1 MKIIWLED
9 EPETI
14 EVILGVI
21 LDECKKIK
29 ESDIVVCQSFAS
41 FGDELENID
50 NPKECIIIID
60 IRMNANNEA
69 KFTCNNQEIKV
80 TNKLNSGFEYYNYC
94 IKSNIKF
101 RDSTIIFYSSK
112 PLSSIKE
119 DAKEHNIDTKL
130 IVTKENSLE
139 LLNRVKKSIQ
149 GG

>member
-14 EVILGVI
+14 EVIQGVI
-21 LDECKKIK
+21 VDECKTIS
-29 ESDIVVCQSFAS
+29 EPDIIVCQSFAS
-41 FGDELENID
+41 FGDELDKIEGS
-50 NPKECIIIID
+50 KEYIIIID

-69 KFTCNNQEIKV
+69 QFNCNNKEVKV
-80 TNKLNSGFEYYNYC
+80 INKLNSGFEYYNYC
-94 IKSNIKF
+94 IKDRFKDIN
-101 RDSTIIFYSSK
+101 IIFYSSK

-119 DAKEHNIDTKL
+119 DAKEHNINIDL

-139 LLNRVKKSIQ
+139 LLERVKKISN